1 MWATLVRFI
10 LRIMK
15 QIGFQKVY
23 EWQTAIGQ
31 VSTSFTTSP
40 ITNTTKQ
47 TSSTTTTAY
56 STSVSTPYTTFVTTF
71 STAYSRSTAADATRS
86 TDYGTSIT
94 TAYTSSWNSYYAT
107 TGSSTRSTGYSASRS
122 TSYSTSRSTAYTA
135 SNNTSFTTSWT
146 TAYITAYSESGSRAT
161 NYQTSRYTESGGGG
175 GFNPFCVVKGS
186 LVHINATDTAPI
198 ESLQVGD
205 QVYSKDGGFN
215 TDDENLMHTFASG
228 AIEGQ
233 PQQAT
238 ITEVYQGT
246 SSDVISINNGLFKA
260 TKDHFMIVKQEASDA
275 SIAWRIRPLY
285 ICLVGDYFMDIDG
298 NEVEITSIDELT
310 EEFNVWKIDT
320 EPADV
325 FYANGILTHNSVPIN
340 NP

>member
-1 MWATLVRFI
+1 MYGQQQQLVRK
-10 LRIMK
+10 LRW
-15 QIGFQKVY
+15 KVGY
-23 EWQTAIGQ
+23 TGSTTWSSSPV
-31 VSTSFTTSP
+31 VS
-40 ITNTTKQ
+40 TTKQ
-47 TSSTTTTAY
+47 TSSTTSTAY
-56 STSVSTPYTTFVTTF
+56 STVVSTPYTTWATTF
-71 STAYSRSTAADATRS
+71 STGYSQSTAGGATRS
-86 TDYGTSIT
+86 TDYATSRN
-94 TAYTSSWNSYYAT
+94 TAYTSSWTYAYST
-107 TGSSTRSTGYSASRS
+107 TGSGSRSTGYSASRS
-122 TSYSTSRSTAYTA
+122 TAYSASRSTSFSASRSTAYTA
-135 SNNTSFTTSWT
+135 SNNTSFTTSWNY
-146 TAYITAYSESGSRAT
+146 TANTAYSESGSRAT
-161 NYQTSRYTESGGGG
+161 NYQTSRFTESGGGG
-175 GFNPFCVVKGS
+175 GWFCVVEGS
-186 LVHINATDTAPI
+186 LVHINATDTVPI

-215 TDDENLMHTFASG
+215 TDDENLMHTFASN
-228 AIEGQ
+228 AIVGQ

-246 SSDVISINNGLFKA
+246 SSNVISINSGLFKA
-260 TKDHFMIVKQEASDA
+260 TKDHFMIVKQEASNA

-285 ICLVGDYFMDIDG
+285 ICLVGDYFMDVDG